1 MSPGIP
7 MNQPQPT
14 SSAVDAA
21 ELARLYQIAET
32 NFPGGA
38 LGGYALPADIRY
50 FPERAHGSKIE
61 TADGKTYVDFV
72 CGAGAMIL
80 GHTHPA
86 VTSALDAQMRLG
98 THFFGTLNRPAIK
111 LSEMMRGILPH
122 AEKVAFT
129 TTGSEA
135 TAYAL
140 RMARAFTGR
149 DKVLKFDGAYHGN
162 HDYSVINFAST
173 KMVNYPQGSPDTG
186 GVPPGVTDTVLIAP
200 YNDLEITRRIVAENS
215 ADIAA
220 IIVEPIQRVVPPQP
234 GFLEGL
240 RALCDAYD
248 IILVFDEVVTGFRL
262 ALGGAQE
269 YFGIRA
275 DLAAYGKVLGA
286 GIGIGAVAGRADLVS
301 LAAPTMKGKPDYAYL
316 NGTLHGNPLGCAAGI
331 AMLTELSKPSFF
343 ADLNTYSAEFR
354 KEAQAVLD
362 RHGTGAIVAGEGS
375 LWQILF
381 LDRQPKNH
389 QDLLKANM
397 DRVRKWDA
405 FAMKS
410 GFYVLLGVRRFWSG
424 ANTEEDAIAFLRHL
438 DEACRTL

>member
-1 MSPGIP
+1 MTQSISNP
-7 MNQPQPT
+7 
-14 SSAVDAA
+14 AA
-21 ELARLYQIAET
+21 DGATELARLYGIAET

-50 FPERAHGSKIE
+50 FPDHAHGSRIN
-61 TADGKTYVDFV
+61 TIDGRSYVDFV
-72 CGAGAMIL
+72 GGAGAMIL

-86 VTSALDAQMRLG
+86 ITAAIEAQTRLG
-98 THFFGTLNRPAIK
+98 THFFGTLNRPAIT
-111 LSEMMRGILPH
+111 LSEMMRKALPH

-140 RMARAFTGR
+140 RMARACTGR

-173 KMVNYPQGSPDTG
+173 TVVNYPQGNTDTG
-186 GVPPGVTDTVLIAP
+186 GVPQAVTDAMLIAP
-200 YNDLEITRRIVAENS
+200 YNDLDTTRRIVAENR
-215 ADIAA
+215 ADLAA
-220 IIVEPIQRVVPPQP
+220 IIVEPVQRVVPPRP

-240 RALCDAYD
+240 RALCDEFD
-248 IILVFDEVVTGFRL
+248 ILLVFDEVVTGFRL

-269 YFGIRA
+269 YFGVRA

-286 GIGIGAVAGRADLVS
+286 GTGIGAVAGRADLVG
-301 LAAPTMKGKPDYAYL
+301 LAAPTMRGRPDYAYL
-316 NGTLHGNPLGCAAGI
+316 NGTFHGNPLGCAAGI
-331 AMLTELSKPSFF
+331 AMLTELSKPSFYNELNAYA
-343 ADLNTYSAEFR
+343 ADFR
-354 KEAQAVLD
+354 KQAQAVLD
-362 RHGTGAIVAGEGS
+362 RHDIGAIVAGEGS

-381 LDRQPKNH
+381 LDRQPENH
-389 QDLLKANM
+389 QDLLRADM

-405 FAMKS
+405 FAMKN
-410 GFYVLLGVRRFWSG
+410 GFYVLLGVRRFLSK
-424 ANTEEDAIAFLRHL
+424 ANTADDADAFLRHL